1 MKTVWRV
8 FSYLKRYPW
17 MAAGTL
23 TCAILSTLM
32 VIVFPATAK
41 WIIDD
46 VVRANRPDKLLPL
59 ILLAAVAFLVQHG
72 FKALRLVLNNTFE
85 QRVIFDL
92 RSDLYSHIQ
101 LLPLRWF
108 DNRATGDLMTRV
120 IEDVN
125 SVERVLIDGIE
136 QGVVAILQVVIVISV
151 MFYLNVKLALLAL
164 VPFPLLIAGA
174 LTYTLTAHRRY
185 RSQRRASSNMNALLH
200 DNLAGVRQIKSFV
213 REREEHARFNRVS
226 DQLRHATLVVM
237 RVWAIYSPSM
247 SMFEAIGA
255 LLVLGFG
262 GHAVLTGAMQIGDL
276 VAFLMLTAFLYD
288 PVSRLHQLNQL
299 VQAGRAAGERVFEIL
314 DEQVEAGAVA
324 GIGDPGTAIT
334 DRGYKARI
342 LGDIRYENVSFSY
355 VEGLPAL
362 RCVSFHAPPGATV
375 ALVGATGAG
384 KSTLVNLLVRFYE
397 FTSGEIHID
406 GKPVREYELRTLRE
420 AIGVVTQ
427 ESFLFNGSIRENL
440 LMGKPDATDAELWRA
455 VDAANARQFIERLPD
470 GLESV
475 VGERGVKLS
484 VGEKQRLSIARSLLK
499 DPPILILD
507 EATASV
513 DTATERLIQEALERL
528 MANRTS
534 IVIAHRLS
542 TIVYA
547 WKICAAVPAK
557 FARGLATARD
567 RVAGGNHYLGKSRA
581 RAAIT
586 GLRRIPLSGRRWC
599 RCGRSRNRDGL
610 AGLQFTTVFD
620 VVGFLQFIDAY
631 FVHFGYGRQCL
642 SARHDVRVAHSG
654 GMRRRHGWS
663 GRIRR
668 RGRALSNHD
677 PWPDVG
683 NFLLQL

>member
-8 FSYLKRYPW
+8 FGYLKRYPW

-23 TCAILSTLM
+23 SCAILTTLM
-32 VIVFPATAK
+32 VIVFPSVTK
-41 WIIDD
+41 WIIND
-46 VVRANRPDKLLPL
+46 VVRAQRPDKLLPL
-59 ILLAAVAFLVQHG
+59 ILLAAVAFLLQHV
-72 FKALRLVLNNTFE
+72 FNSLRIILNNMFE
-85 QRVIFDL
+85 QKVIFDL

-136 QGVVAILQVVIVISV
+136 QGVVAVLQIVIVLAV
-151 MFYLNVKLALLAL
+151 MFYWNAKLAILAL
-164 VPFPLLIAGA
+164 VPFPLLIGGA
-174 LTYTLTAHRRY
+174 LAYTLTAHRRY
-185 RSQRRASSNMNALLH
+185 RLQRRASSAINALLH
-200 DNLAGVRQIKSFV
+200 DNLAGIRQIKSFV
-213 REREEHARFNRVS
+213 REREEHARFNRAS
-226 DQLRHATLVVM
+226 DQLRRATLVVM

-255 LLVLGFG
+255 LLILGFG
-262 GHAVLTGAMQIGDL
+262 GYAALTGTMQIGDL

-314 DEQVEAGAVA
+314 DEPAEPGVVAAIGDRGA
-324 GIGDPGTAIT
+324 GINDPGYST
-334 DRGYKARI
+334 RI
-342 LGDIRYENVSFSY
+342 LGDIRYDDVSFSY
-355 VEGLPAL
+355 TEGLPAL
-362 RCVSFHAPPGATV
+362 RRVSFHAPPGATI

-397 FTSGEIHID
+397 FTSGQIYVD
-406 GKPVREYELRTLRE
+406 GKPIRDYELRGLRE
-420 AIGVVTQ
+420 ATGVVTQ

-455 VDAANARQFIERLPD
+455 VDAANAREFIERLPD

-484 VGEKQRLSIARSLLK
+484 VGEKQRLSIARALLK

-542 TIVYA
+542 TIVHA
-547 WKICAAVPAK
+547 DQILVLDHGRIIE
-557 FARGLATARD
+557 RGAHDEL
-567 RVAGGNHYLGKSRA
+567 VA
-581 RAAIT
+581 
-586 GLRRIPLSGRRWC
+586 
-599 RCGRSRNRDGL
+599 L
-610 AGLQFTTVFD
+610 AGKYAQLC
-620 VVGFLQFIDAY
+620 
-631 FVHFGYGRQCL
+631 RQSLLEASPLRETEPERAIGAAQIPETEEQL
-642 SARHDVRVAHSG
+642 S
-654 GMRRRHGWS
+654 
-663 GRIRR
+663 I
-668 RGRALSNHD
+668 
-677 PWPDVG
+677 
-683 NFLLQL
+683 

>member
-8 FSYLKRYPW
+8 FAYLKRYPW

-23 TCAILSTLM
+23 TCAVLSTVM
-32 VIVFPATAK
+32 VIVFPAATK
-41 WIIDD
+41 WIIND
-46 VVRANRPDKLLPL
+46 VVRAQRPDKLLPL
-59 ILLAAVAFLVQHG
+59 IALAGIAFLLQHG
-72 FKALRLVLNNTFE
+72 FNALRIVLNNTFE
-85 QRVIFDL
+85 QKVIFDL

-136 QGVVAILQVVIVISV
+136 QGVVAVLQVIIVV
-151 MFYLNVKLALLAL
+151 GMMFYLNAKLAMLAL

-185 RSQRRASSNMNALLH
+185 RSQRRASSDMNALLH

-213 REREEHARFNRVS
+213 RENEEHARFNRVS
-226 DQLRHATLVVM
+226 DHLRRATLVVM

-247 SMFEAIGA
+247 SLFESIGA

-262 GHAVLTGAMQIGDL
+262 GHAVLMGSMQIGDL
-276 VAFLMLTAFLYD
+276 VAFLILIAFLYD
-288 PVSRLHQLNQL
+288 PLSRLHQLNQL

-314 DEQVEAGAVA
+314 DERVEPGAVA
-324 GIGDPGTAIT
+324 ART
-334 DRGYKARI
+334 DRGRASMGAEPELTPI
-342 LGDIRYENVSFSY
+342 LGDIRYQDVSFSY
-355 VEGLPAL
+355 AEGLPAL
-362 RCVSFHAPPGATV
+362 RNVSFHAPPGATA

-397 FTSGEIHID
+397 FTSGQIYID
-406 GKPVREYELRTLRE
+406 GKPIREYDLRVLRE

-440 LMGKPDATDAELWRA
+440 LMGKPQASDAELWRA
-455 VDAANARQFIERLPD
+455 VVAANAQQFIQRLPD

-484 VGEKQRLSIARSLLK
+484 VGEKQRLSIARALLK

-542 TIVYA
+542 TIV
-547 WKICAAVPAK
+547 
-557 FARGLATARD
+557 
-567 RVAGGNHYLGKSRA
+567 RA
-581 RAAIT
+581 DQI
-586 GLRRIPLSGRRWC
+586 LVL
-599 RCGRSRNRDGL
+599 D
-610 AGLQFTTVFD
+610 
-620 VVGFLQFIDAY
+620 
-631 FVHFGYGRQCL
+631 H
-642 SARHDVRVAHSG
+642 
-654 GMRRRHGWS
+654 
-663 GRIRR
+663 GRIIE
-668 RGRALSNHD
+668 RGTHD
-677 PWPDVG
+677 E
-683 NFLLQL
+683 LLGLGGKYARLCQQSLLETSPQRETESPAEVAASQTPEAKEQLPVC

>member
-8 FSYLKRYPW
+8 FAYLKRYPW

-23 TCAILSTLM
+23 TCAVLSTLT
-32 VIVFPATAK
+32 VIVFPAATK
-41 WIIDD
+41 WIIND

-59 ILLAAVAFLVQHG
+59 LALAAIAFLFQHG
-72 FKALRLVLNNTFE
+72 FNALRIVLNNTFE
-85 QRVIFDL
+85 QKVIFDL

-136 QGVVAILQVVIVISV
+136 QGVVAILQVLIVV
-151 MFYLNVKLALLAL
+151 GMMFYLNAKLALLAL

-185 RSQRRASSNMNALLH
+185 RLQRRASSDMNALLH

-213 REREEHARFNRVS
+213 REDEEHARFNRVS
-226 DQLRHATLVVM
+226 DQLRRATLVVM

-262 GHAVLTGAMQIGDL
+262 SHAVLTGSMQIGDL

-288 PVSRLHQLNQL
+288 PLSRLHQLNQL

-314 DEQVEAGAVA
+314 DERAEPGFWVEQRESLRSESAFPRREGERIEVGGFSRDGADLRDA
-324 GIGDPGTAIT
+324 QRPSPHPLPLKW
-334 DRGYKARI
+334 RGGMRSQRERERI
-342 LGDIRYENVSFSY
+342 VGDIRYENVSFSY

-362 RCVSFHAPPGATV
+362 RNVSFHAPPGATI

-397 FTSGEIHID
+397 FTSGQIYID
-406 GKPVREYELRTLRE
+406 GKPIREYDVRALRE

-440 LMGKPDATDAELWRA
+440 LMGKPKATDAELWRA
-455 VDAANARQFIERLPD
+455 VAAANAQQFIQRLPD

-484 VGEKQRLSIARSLLK
+484 VGEKQRLSIARALLK

-542 TIVYA
+542 TIVHA
-547 WKICAAVPAK
+547 DQILV
-557 FARGLATARD
+557 LD
-567 RVAGGNHYLGKSRA
+567 H
-581 RAAIT
+581 
-586 GLRRIPLSGRRWC
+586 
-599 RCGRSRNRDGL
+599 
-610 AGLQFTTVFD
+610 
-620 VVGFLQFIDAY
+620 
-631 FVHFGYGRQCL
+631 
-642 SARHDVRVAHSG
+642 
-654 GMRRRHGWS
+654 
-663 GRIRR
+663 GRIIE
-668 RGRALSNHD
+668 RGTHDKLLALGGKYTRLCQQS
-677 PWPDVG
+677 
-683 NFLLQL
+683 LLETSPLRETEPPAEITVSQTPETEEQLPVC

>member
-8 FSYLKRYPW
+8 FAYLKRYPW

-23 TCAILSTLM
+23 TCAVLSTLV
-32 VIVFPATAK
+32 VIVFPATTK
-41 WIIDD
+41 WIIND
-46 VVRANRPDKLLPL
+46 VVRAHRPDKLLPL
-59 ILLAAVAFLVQHG
+59 IALAAIAFLFQHG
-72 FKALRLVLNNTFE
+72 FNALRIILNNTFE
-85 QRVIFDL
+85 QKVIFDL

-136 QGVVAILQVVIVISV
+136 QGVVAALQVLIVV
-151 MFYLNVKLALLAL
+151 GMMFYLSAKLALLAL

-185 RSQRRASSNMNALLH
+185 RLQRRASSDMNALLH

-213 REREEHARFNRVS
+213 REKEEHTRFNRVS
-226 DQLRHATLVVM
+226 DHLRRATLVVM

-247 SMFEAIGA
+247 SLFESIGA

-262 GHAVLTGAMQIGDL
+262 GHAVLTGSMQIGDL
-276 VAFLMLTAFLYD
+276 VAFLMLIAFLYD
-288 PVSRLHQLNQL
+288 PLSRLHQLNQL

-314 DEQVEAGAVA
+314 DEPAEPGAAVA
-324 GIGDPGTAIT
+324 RT
-334 DRGYKARI
+334 DRGRASMGAEPQLTPI
-342 LGDIRYENVSFSY
+342 LGDIRYQDVSFSY
-355 VEGLPAL
+355 AEGLPAL
-362 RCVSFHAPPGATV
+362 RNVSFHARPGATT

-397 FTSGEIHID
+397 FTSGQIYID
-406 GKPVREYELRTLRE
+406 GKPIREYDLRALRE

-440 LMGKPDATDAELWRA
+440 LMGKPQASDAELWRA
-455 VDAANARQFIERLPD
+455 VVAANAQQFIQRLPG

-484 VGEKQRLSIARSLLK
+484 VGEKQRLSIARALLK

-542 TIVYA
+542 TIV
-547 WKICAAVPAK
+547 
-557 FARGLATARD
+557 
-567 RVAGGNHYLGKSRA
+567 RA
-581 RAAIT
+581 DQI
-586 GLRRIPLSGRRWC
+586 LVL
-599 RCGRSRNRDGL
+599 D
-610 AGLQFTTVFD
+610 
-620 VVGFLQFIDAY
+620 
-631 FVHFGYGRQCL
+631 H
-642 SARHDVRVAHSG
+642 
-654 GMRRRHGWS
+654 
-663 GRIRR
+663 GRIIE
-668 RGRALSNHD
+668 RGTHDELLALGGKYARLCQQS
-677 PWPDVG
+677 
-683 NFLLQL
+683 LLETSPLRETESPAEIAASQTPEAKEQLPVC

>member
-1 MKTVWRV
+1 MNTVWRV
-8 FSYLKRYPW
+8 FTYLKRYPW

-32 VIVFPATAK
+32 VIVFPAAAK
-41 WIIDD
+41 WIIND

-59 ILLAAVAFLVQHG
+59 LALAGIAFVLQHG
-72 FKALRLVLNNTFE
+72 FNALRILLNNTFE
-85 QRVIFDL
+85 QKVIFDL

-136 QGVVAILQVVIVISV
+136 QGVVAILQVLIVV
-151 MFYLNVKLALLAL
+151 AMMFYLNAKLALLAL
-164 VPFPLLIAGA
+164 VPFPLLVAGA

-185 RSQRRASSNMNALLH
+185 RSQRQASSNMNALLH

-213 REREEHARFNRVS
+213 REEEEHARFNRVS
-226 DQLRHATLVVM
+226 DQLRRATLVVM

-255 LLVLGFG
+255 LLLLGFG
-262 GHAVLTGAMQIGDL
+262 SHAVLTGSMQIGDL
-276 VAFLMLTAFLYD
+276 VALLMLTAFLYE
-288 PVSRLHQLNQL
+288 PLSRLHQLNQL

-314 DEQVEAGAVA
+314 DEPAEPGAV
-324 GIGDPGTAIT
+324 GTRT
-334 DRGYKARI
+334 DHSRPWMGAEPQRTPM
-342 LGDIRYENVSFSY
+342 LGDIRYQDVSFGY
-355 VEGLPAL
+355 VERLPAL
-362 RCVSFHAPPGATV
+362 RHVSFHAPPGATI

-397 FTSGEIHID
+397 FTSGQIYID
-406 GKPVREYELRTLRE
+406 GKPIREYNQRALRE

-440 LMGKPDATDAELWRA
+440 LMGKPGATDVELWRA
-455 VDAANARQFIERLPD
+455 VVAANAQQFIQRLPD
-470 GLESV
+470 GLKSV

-484 VGEKQRLSIARSLLK
+484 VGEKQRLSIARALLK

-542 TIVYA
+542 TIVHA
-547 WKICAAVPAK
+547 DQILV
-557 FARGLATARD
+557 LD
-567 RVAGGNHYLGKSRA
+567 H
-581 RAAIT
+581 
-586 GLRRIPLSGRRWC
+586 
-599 RCGRSRNRDGL
+599 
-610 AGLQFTTVFD
+610 
-620 VVGFLQFIDAY
+620 
-631 FVHFGYGRQCL
+631 
-642 SARHDVRVAHSG
+642 
-654 GMRRRHGWS
+654 
-663 GRIRR
+663 GRIIE
-668 RGRALSNHD
+668 RGTHDKLLALGGKYARLCQQS
-677 PWPDVG
+677 
-683 NFLLQL
+683 LLETSPAGEKEPSAEIVSSQTAETEEQLPVC